1 MRIPLVER
9 KHMDRA
15 LQEVLKISDKYSL
28 KDMVRKENAGIIKA
42 MQEQVEIMMLAEE
55 SEEYIQSF
63 VTGFYS
69 CYFLIREAMRDES
82 LN

>member
-1 MRIPLVER
+1 MRIPIVEE

-15 LQEVLKISDKYSL
+15 LKAVLKIPNQDSL
-28 KDMVRKENAGIIKA
+28 KDMVGRENSGILKA
-42 MQEQVEIMMLAEE
+42 LEDQVYILTHTGE
-55 SEEYIQSF
+55 SEQDIQSF

>member
-1 MRIPLVER
+1 MRIPIVEE

-15 LQEVLKISDKYSL
+15 LKTVLKIPNQDSL
-28 KDMVRKENAGIIKA
+28 KDMVGRENSGILKALQDQVYILTQAG
-42 MQEQVEIMMLAEE
+42 E
-55 SEEYIQSF
+55 SEQQIQSF
-63 VTGFYS
+63 LTGFYS

>member
-1 MRIPLVER
+1 MRIPIVEE

-15 LQEVLKISDKYSL
+15 LKAVLKIPNQDSL
-28 KDMVRKENAGIIKA
+28 KDMVGRENSGILKALQDQVYILTHAG
-42 MQEQVEIMMLAEE
+42 E
-55 SEEYIQSF
+55 SEQNIESF

>member
-1 MRIPLVER
+1 MRIPIVEE

-15 LQEVLKISDKYSL
+15 LKTVLKIPNQDSL
-28 KDMVRKENAGIIKA
+28 KDMVGRENSGILKALQDQVYILTQAG
-42 MQEQVEIMMLAEE
+42 E
-55 SEEYIQSF
+55 SEQQIQSF

-69 CYFLIREAMRDES
+69 CYFLIREAMSDES